1 MAACLPMSRII
12 LLNGVGS
19 AGKSSIARALQQITT
34 KPFLH
39 VSMDSFLDMLPAA
52 YLDHPDG
59 FTFRT
64 ILQEGAPAVAI
75 ETGALGAQL
84 MRGMRRAMAGLAA
97 EGNHLIIDDVM
108 LGSDAE
114 EYRIQLAAHEISF
127 VGVMAPLA
135 VLEQRERDRKDRM
148 IGLARWQYDRV
159 HQGLDYDLT
168 VDTGSESPALCAARI
183 KDALGL

>member
-1 MAACLPMSRII
+1 MSRII

-19 AGKSSIARALQQITT
+19 AGKSSIARALQDITT
-34 KPFLH
+34 LPFLH

-59 FTFRT
+59 FTFET
-64 ILQEGAPAVAI
+64 ILQQGAPAVEI
-75 ETGALGAQL
+75 KTGALGARL

-97 EGNHLIIDDVM
+97 EGNNLIIDDV
-108 LGSDAE
+108 LLDSDAE
-114 EYRIQLAAHEISF
+114 EYRTQLAGHDVSCI
-127 VGVMAPLA
+127 GVMAPLA

-168 VDTGSESPALCAARI
+168 VDTSRESPALCAARI
-183 KDALGL
+183 KEALGL

>member
-1 MAACLPMSRII
+1 MSRII

-34 KPFLH
+34 QPFLH

-59 FTFRT
+59 FIFEPL
-64 ILQEGAPAVAI
+64 LQDGAPAVAI
-75 ETGALGAQL
+75 KTGALGAQL

-97 EGNHLIIDDVM
+97 EGNNLIIDDVL
-108 LGSDAE
+108 LGSDAA
-114 EYRIQLAAHEISF
+114 EYRLQLAGHDVSH
-127 VGVMAPLA
+127 VGVVAPLA

-159 HQGLDYDLT
+159 HQDIDYDLT
-168 VDTGSESPALCAARI
+168 VDTSRENPAQCAVRI
-183 KDALGL
+183 KAAFGL